1 MLINMEQDEAGLKCS
16 DALNLIEEAI
26 DIIDNIEKFISR
38 IQPNTPVSPGSVY
51 QIYLNLVTLREKV
64 VEARMI
70 IVDKCI

>member
-1 MLINMEQDEAGLKCS
+1 MIKMSREEHNLKCS

-26 DIIDNIEKFISR
+26 DIIDNIERFISR
-38 IQPNTPVSPGSVY
+38 IQPNTPISPGNIY
-51 QIYLNLVTLREKV
+51 QIYSNLVTLREKV